1 MNRKSLYLF
10 QPSKMDSLIYAN
22 NFYKRIVNF
31 INVAILQLGCTVS
44 LKRCVNSI
52 TNIVFPEGNVSTTVL
67 SILET

>member
-1 MNRKSLYLF
+1 
-10 QPSKMDSLIYAN
+10 MDSLIYAN
-22 NFYKRIVNF
+22 NFYKRIVKF